1 MNKKRSIKV
10 FMLATVAL
18 LSVGAARADNRI
30 KVDLPD
36 MMREHMMS
44 NMRGHLQVLETI
56 TRSLAEHNYE
66 QAADVAEKSLGM
78 SSLQS
83 HGAEHLGKFMPAEMA
98 AIGQQ
103 MHHAASRFAVAARD
117 AEIDGGLDKAF
128 SALSEVMQNC
138 LACHSAYRVH

>member
-1 MNKKRSIKV
+1 MKS
-10 FMLATVAL
+10 FFVAL
-18 LSVGAARADNRI
+18 AVLLSTGAASADNRI

-44 NMRGHLQVLETI
+44 NMRGHLQALETI
-56 TRSLAEHNYE
+56 TRSLSEHNYE
-66 QAADVAEKSLGM
+66 QAADEAEKSLGM

-117 AEIDGGLDKAF
+117 AEIEGGLDKAF
-128 SALSEVMQNC
+128 GALSEVMQNC